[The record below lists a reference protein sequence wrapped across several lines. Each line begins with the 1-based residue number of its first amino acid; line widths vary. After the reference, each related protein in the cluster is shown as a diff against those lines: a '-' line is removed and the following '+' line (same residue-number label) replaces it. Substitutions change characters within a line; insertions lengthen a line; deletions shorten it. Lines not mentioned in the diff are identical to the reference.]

1 MSLEILIGADVAPTD
16 SNREEFQK
24 EQPKLLFGGLQEIW
38 QGADARLIN
47 LESPLADCE
56 TKLDKC
62 GPNMVASSICARG
75 VASLKPDAVSLCNN
89 HILDYGAE
97 GLHSTMA
104 ALKTA
109 GVVYFGAGEDLD
121 EADRPHYFVK
131 NGVQIGVYA
140 VCEHEFS
147 VATDR
152 TPGANPLNILEL
164 GDRIRDIRSNC
175 DRLIVLYHGGR
186 ENYPYPSPK
195 LQGACRKMAECGA
208 SLVLCQHSHC
218 IGCYEKWEN
227 ATIVYGQGNFIFD
240 VEDGEPC
247 FDTGLLVRY
256 GIGNF
261 GADKV
266 SFVPIVRTKGGAAL
280 ANEAKAEEILDEF
293 ETRSRRIRVQG
304 FVEARFKAYA
314 GEKKDVL
321 LMAFVG
327 DNTAMRTLNV
337 LHGRKTSNMFS
348 RESKLKMLDYLM
360 CESIHELLTEGL
372 YHDVF

>member
-1 MSLEILIGADVAPTD
+1 MSLDILIGADVAPTD

-24 EQPKLLFGGLQEIW
+24 KQPKLLFDGLEELW
-38 QGADARLIN
+38 QGADVRLFN

-56 TKLDKC
+56 TKRDKC
-62 GPNMVASSICARG
+62 GPNMIATSICARG

-109 GVVYFGAGEDLD
+109 GIAYFGAGDDLD

-140 VCEHEFS
+140 MCEHEFS

-152 TPGANPLNILEL
+152 TPGANPLNLLEL

-186 ENYPYPSPK
+186 EHYPYPSPK
-195 LQGACRKMAECGA
+195 LQRVCRKMAECGA

-218 IGCYEKWEN
+218 VGCYEKWEN

-240 VEDGEPC
+240 VEDGEDC
-247 FDTGLLVRY
+247 FDSGLLVRY
-256 GIGNF
+256 GIGSY

-266 SFVPIVRTKGGAAL
+266 SFVPVVRVKGGAAL
-280 ANEAKAEEILDEF
+280 AGEAKAKEILDDF
-293 ETRSRRIRVQG
+293 ETRSKRIRVQG
-304 FVEARFKAYA
+304 FVGARYKAYA
-314 GEKKDVL
+314 EEKKDVL
-321 LMAFVG
+321 LKAFIG
-327 DNTAMRTLNV
+327 DNAALRTLNV
-337 LHGRKTSNMFS
+337 LHGRKTTNMFS
-348 RESKLKMLDYLM
+348 RESKLRMLDYLT

-372 YHDVF
+372 YNDVF

>member
-1 MSLEILIGADVAPTD
+1 MAAD
-16 SNREEFQK
+16 
-24 EQPKLLFGGLQEIW
+24 
-38 QGADARLIN
+38 
-47 LESPLADCE
+47 
-56 TKLDKC
+56 
-62 GPNMVASSICARG
+62 SICARG
-75 VASLKPDAVSLCNN
+75 VAALKPDVVSLCNN
-89 HILDYGAE
+89 HIMDYGE
-97 GLHSTMA
+97 DGLRSTIA
-104 ALKTA
+104 ALKEA
-109 GVVYFGAGEDLD
+109 GIAYFGAGDDLD

-147 VATDR
+147 VATER
-152 TPGANPLNILEL
+152 TAGANPLNLIEL

-186 ENYPYPSPK
+186 EHYPYPSPNV
-195 LQGACRKMAECGA
+195 QSACRKMAECGA

-218 IGCYEKWEN
+218 VGCYEKWEN

-240 VEDGEPC
+240 VTDGEAC

-256 GIGNF
+256 SIGNF

-266 SFVPIVRTKGGAAL
+266 SFVPIVRTKGGAEL
-280 ANEAKAEEILDEF
+280 ADDAKAAEIMEAF

-304 FVEARFKAYA
+304 FVKARYKAYA
-314 GEKKDVL
+314 EEKKDVL
-321 LMAFVG
+321 LKAFIG
-327 DNTAMRTLNV
+327 DSVALRGLNV
-337 LHGRKTSNMFS
+337 IHGRKTTKMFS

-372 YHDVF
+372 YNDVF